1 MKKVKSNKKIV
12 LIVLIVVIA
21 LISLGVITY
30 NILHDESK
38 LTVEEKEWITQNINQ
53 VQNVYVPVNLDV
65 FGKNGTGVFFD
76 YITYVEEEYGIDINP
91 ITYNI
96 GEDVTDRAFMLTYD
110 LKNTDVIFYTEHYVV
125 VSKEKQNISVL
136 SQLSNSKLGVLSS
149 DENLVAKYLTD
160 TNNVTI
166 NSYETS
172 TDLLNALETDEN
184 IDYAVLP
191 LEENLT
197 SILTSNYSIDYH
209 ISDLNKYLIYRLQE
223 NDVFSEIMKKT
234 FADFQEE
241 DLNKSI
247 NQNELLTFTNALSIS
262 DKELANIQAKTY
274 TYGFINNS
282 PYEVLISGSYG
293 GIVSEYLT
301 RFTAFSKTEIN
312 PVKYKN
318 FSKFT
323 EAIANNKIDMFYNYY
338 NLDTKYQAI
347 DSLMNVSFVVIAPEE
362 NSLVINAITSL
373 NGLDVYVSK
382 NSILEKYISGIGDVS
397 VNSYANEKELKKA
410 IRSGEVIIMDKEVYN
425 YYKKSILSEYT
436 VRYSNTLSDTY
447 NFYVREN
454 DTFSLLFGKYIAILD
469 PNEIITKGIY
479 NHTYTVNSGT
489 VLGQVAKY
497 SFIVLVVLIIILYLA
512 YRSTKRIKIAKK
524 IKKEDKMKYIDQLTS
539 LKNRNYLNENINNW
553 NKNTIYPQA
562 TIIIDLNEVQKI
574 NDTLGYEQGDSQI
587 KATANVLIKTQ
598 LDNTDIMRTDGNE
611 FLIYL
616 VGYQEKQVVSY
627 IRKLYKEFKN
637 LPYEY
642 GAAIGYSMILNDMKT
657 IEDSINESVED
668 MRTKKE
674 EIEVGSD
681 EKKES

>member
-1 MKKVKSNKKIV
+1 MKKGKSYKKVIFIV
-12 LIVLIVVIA
+12 LISIIA
-21 LISLGVITY
+21 IATLGIITY
-30 NILHDESK
+30 KILNDEDK

-53 VQNVYVPVNLDV
+53 VHSVYVPVNLDV

-76 YITYVEEEYGIDINP
+76 YVGYVEEKYGIDINP
-91 ITYNI
+91 ITYNV
-96 GEDVTDRAFMLTYD
+96 GEEVSDRAFMITYD
-110 LKNTDVIFYTEHYVV
+110 LLDSDVLFYTEHYVV
-125 VSKEKQNISVL
+125 VSKEKQNISSL
-136 SQLSNSKLGVLSS
+136 AQLSDSRLGVLAP
-149 DENLVAKYLTD
+149 DESLVSKYLVD
-160 TNNVTI
+160 TSNVVV
-166 NSYETS
+166 NPYETS
-172 TDLLNALETDEN
+172 TDLLNALETNED

-197 SILTSNYSIDYH
+197 SILTSNYNIDYH
-209 ISDLNKYLIYRLQE
+209 ISDLNKYMVFRVKE
-223 NDVFSEIMKKT
+223 NDTFSDIIKKT
-234 FADFQEE
+234 FAEYKEE
-241 DLNKSI
+241 DLNVSI
-247 NQNELLTFTNALSIS
+247 NENELLTFTSALSIS
-262 DKELANIQAKTY
+262 DKELANMQAKRY

-301 RFTAFSKTEIN
+301 RFMDFSKTEIN

-318 FSKFT
+318 FAKFT
-323 EAIANNKIDMFYNYY
+323 EAIANNKVDIFYNYY

-347 DSLMNVSFVVIAPEE
+347 DSLMNVSFVVVAPEK
-362 NSLVINAITSL
+362 NSLIINAITSL
-373 NGLDVYVSK
+373 NGEEVYVSA
-382 NSILEKYISGIGDVS
+382 NSILDKYLSNMGNVEVKTYS
-397 VNSYANEKELKKA
+397 NEKELKKA
-410 IRSGEVIIMDKEVYN
+410 IRNEKILLIDREVYN

-454 DTFSLLFGKYIAILD
+454 DIFSLLFNRYIETLD
-469 PNEIITKGIY
+469 PNEVIVKGTY
-479 NHTYTVNSGT
+479 NHTYTMNSGT

-497 SFIVLVVLIIILYLA
+497 SVIVIIVFIIILYLA
-512 YRSTKRIKIAKK
+512 YRSTKKIKIAKK

-539 LKNRNYLNENINNW
+539 LKNRNYLNENINSW

-574 NDTLGYEQGDSQI
+574 NDTLGYEQGDAQI
-587 KATANVLIKTQ
+587 KAAANVLIKTQ

-637 LPYEY
+637 LPFEY

-674 EIEVGSD
+674 ELEDGSD